1 MQQFLRRRH
10 PDERGDVN
18 VHESRHQVLAI
29 EPIQYASVPG
39 DNVPEVLDFERP
51 LEPGREEPAERA
63 DDRRKQREGDRV
75 PHERVSLER
84 RKIRTK
90 KLFNFFK
97 ASRPK
102 PKQNQFNKSN
112 SVTEKQF

>member
-1 MQQFLRRRH
+1 
-10 PDERGDVN
+10 
-18 VHESRHQVLAI
+18 
-29 EPIQYASVPG
+29 
-39 DNVPEVLDFERP
+39 
-51 LEPGREEPAERA
+51 
-63 DDRRKQREGDRV
+63 V